1 VEATTTSEGQ
11 KSRHCSRCDEITDI
25 IVIGKLVEIIDSTKK
40 FTDVTDSWAKAGI
53 DYVVSYGYMNGT
65 GNGSTFSPTGTM
77 SRSMIVTVLYRIAGQ
92 PSHSGNNPFTDI
104 STGWYYDAVLWAYEN
119 GIVTG
124 TSKTTFAPNGDV
136 TREQMA
142 TFLYRFARYMG
153 YDISAKADLT
163 AFPDESKVGSWAY
176 DALAWANAEGLI
188 TGAVIGGETVLNPQ
202 GAATREQVAT
212 ILMRFCQAYE

>member
-1 VEATTTSEGQ
+1 M
-11 KSRHCSRCDEITDI
+11 TDI
-25 IVIGKLVEIIDSTKK
+25 IVIAKLVEIIDTSKK
-40 FTDVTDSWAKAGI
+40 FIDVVESWSKPGI

-65 GNGSTFSPTGTM
+65 GNGTTFSPSGTM

-92 PSHSGNNPFTDI
+92 PSHSGANPFTDI
-104 STGWYYDAVLWAYEN
+104 NTGWYYDAVLWVYEN

-124 TSKTTFAPNGDV
+124 TSATTFAPDGAV

-142 TFLYRFARYMG
+142 TFPYRFANHMG
-153 YDISAKADLT
+153 YDTTNKADLT
-163 AFPDESKVGSWAY
+163 VFPDASKVGSWAY

-188 TGAVIGGETVLNPQ
+188 TGAVVGGETVLNPQ

-212 ILMRFCQAYE
+212 ILMRFCKAFED